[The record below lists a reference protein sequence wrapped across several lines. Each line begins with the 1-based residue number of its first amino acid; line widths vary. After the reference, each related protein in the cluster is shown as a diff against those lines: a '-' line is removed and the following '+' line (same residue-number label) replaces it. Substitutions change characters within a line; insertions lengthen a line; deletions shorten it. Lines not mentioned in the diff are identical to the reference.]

1 MNAIF
6 LVNSIF
12 FLFAVFGAIDYLL
25 GNRFGIGS
33 QFERGICC
41 TGKLIIAMTGFMS
54 LAPILGRVLT
64 PLVSPFFTAL
74 TADPSAFA
82 AMLLANDSG
91 GASLA
96 AQMALDPTAGV
107 FNGYMVAS
115 MLGSA
120 VMCSIPM
127 TMLSV
132 HEENRS
138 AAVYGLIIGIF
149 SVPFGCI
156 IGGLSAGYR
165 ISLILHNL
173 VPAVLLS
180 TLLFL
185 ALLFL
190 KQRVVRPFQL
200 FGDLL
205 VAVSLTGL
213 LLTMARELLG
223 IAPFPDLS
231 PFSEVIR
238 VIGNIALVLSG
249 VFPLMAVVMRLLKR
263 PMAAIAKKAQ
273 LTEYDLSALLTTSVN
288 LFPLFDM
295 LNDLTPK
302 GVLLNTAFVVGANC
316 MFGDHFAFTLQ
327 MEPDLVFPVMLA
339 KGVAGLLSLIVALV
353 LAPVLLKKQEHHE
366 TSNNL
371 LHH

>member
-1 MNAIF
+1 MNAIL

-12 FLFAVFGAIDYLL
+12 FLFAVLGAVDYLL

-54 LAPILGRVLT
+54 LAPILGRFLT

-82 AMLLANDSG
+82 AMLLADDSG

-96 AQMALDPTAGV
+96 AQMALDPAAGA
-107 FNGYMVAS
+107 FNGYIVAS
-115 MLGSA
+115 MLGGA

-132 HEENRS
+132 HEENMP

-149 SVPFGCI
+149 SVPFGCV
-156 IGGLSAGYR
+156 IGGLTAGYR
-165 ISLILHNL
+165 MSLMLHNL
-173 VPAVLLS
+173 IPAVMLS

-185 ALLFL
+185 ALLFF
-190 KQRVVRPFQL
+190 KQRVVRPFQM
-200 FGDLL
+200 FGNFL
-205 VAVSLTGL
+205 VTVSLTGL

-223 IAPFPDLS
+223 MTPFPDLT
-231 PFSEVIR
+231 PFSEVIS

-249 VFPLMAVVMRLLKR
+249 VFPLMAVLMRLLKH
-263 PMAAIAKKAQ
+263 PIAAIAQKLQ
-273 LTEYDLSALLTTSVN
+273 LKEYDLSGLLTTSVN

-295 LNDLTPK
+295 LNDMTPR

-327 MEPDLVFPVMLA
+327 MRSDLVFSVMLA
-339 KGVAGLLSLIVALV
+339 KGAAGLLSLIVALA
-353 LAPVLLKKQEHHE
+353 LAPVLLKNQQHR
-366 TSNNL
+366 
-371 LHH
+371 